1 MPWSWGSVGGCLR
14 SGRARKSAAYKA
26 AVADA
31 AASDG
36 LDVAGSHPPN
46 SQVRQYL
53 PMTTLRCA
61 CATDKEVSEL
71 FYISYRHNKLT
82 SDLDVPV
89 DACNTPIF

>member
-14 SGRARKSAAYKA
+14 SGRARKSAAYRA

-53 PMTTLRCA
+53 PMTTLSCD
-61 CATDKEVSEL
+61 CSTEKEVSDVY
-71 FYISYRHNKLT
+71 FPCIYISVIGSRG
-82 SDLDVPV
+82 SDDG
-89 DACNTPIF
+89 THTE

>member
-1 MPWSWGSVGGCLR
+1 MPRAAAAMPWSWGSVGGCLR
-14 SGRARKSAAYKA
+14 SGRARKSAAYRA

-53 PMTTLRCA
+53 PMTTLSCA
-61 CATDKEVSEL
+61 CATEKEVSEAL
-71 FYISYRHNKLT
+71 LPYNRLNTLT
-82 SDLDVPV
+82 SDLD
-89 DACNTPIF
+89 A